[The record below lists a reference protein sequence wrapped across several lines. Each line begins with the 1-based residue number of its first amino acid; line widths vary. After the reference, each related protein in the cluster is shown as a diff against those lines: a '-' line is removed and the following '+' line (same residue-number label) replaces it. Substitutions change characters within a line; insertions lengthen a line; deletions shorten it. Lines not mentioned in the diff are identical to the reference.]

1 MPTADV
7 PISPEMKLLIGAV
20 VCGSAIVW
28 ALIAW
33 RIWRRE
39 PLVAYEPRQQVPWSA
54 NDLVLVVLLIFLFGF
69 VALQAMMRLEPRQ
82 PEDVES
88 EMGYYVSSAVELVG
102 VALGMLVLNLQEGA
116 GWRDFGFDTKRLLR
130 NLGLGAAAFMAV
142 VVPIFAMQAVLEKL
156 VKYTHPVLKS
166 LHAQPDSRMFI
177 ATAVAA
183 LVAAPLFEEFL
194 FRVLLQGWFER
205 IEARRR
211 VLRLGLPGDGPAW
224 WPIGLSAFLF
234 AAMHWNNG
242 LAVIPLFFFAI
253 VLGYVYQ
260 RTHRIWPSMAT
271 HFLLNAWTMLILWYQ
286 IHHGIAA

>member
-1 MPTADV
+1 MPTADM
-7 PISPEMKLLIGAV
+7 PLSLGMKLFIGAG

-33 RIWRRE
+33 RVWRRQ
-39 PLVAYEPRQQVPWSA
+39 PLVAYEPRQPVPWGA
-54 NDLVLVVLLIFLFGF
+54 NDLVLVVLLIFLLGF

-82 PEDVES
+82 PEDVQS
-88 EMGYYVSSAVELVG
+88 EAGYYVSSAVELVG
-102 VALGMLVLNLQEGA
+102 VALGILVLNLQAGA
-116 GWRDFGFDTKRLLR
+116 GWRDFGFDTKRLVR
-130 NLGLGAAAFMAV
+130 NLGLGAAAFLAIA
-142 VVPIFAMQAVLEKL
+142 VPIFGLQWVLDKI
-156 VKYTHPVLKS
+156 VTYTHPVLKS
-166 LHAQPDSRMFI
+166 LHAQPDARMFV
-177 ATAVAA
+177 ATTVAA

-194 FRVLLQGWFER
+194 FRVLLQGWFEA

-224 WPIGLSAFLF
+224 WPIVLSAFLF
-234 AAMHWNNG
+234 AGMHWNNG

-271 HFLLNAWTMLILWYQ
+271 HFLLNAWTMLFLWYQ
-286 IHHGIAA
+286 IHHGVAA